1 MIGEHEVVEAAEA
14 FGVSEHQVRRD
25 HLVSH
30 LLVALAADPPE
41 AGLVFFGG
49 TALCRTHL
57 EGWRLSE
64 DLDLLVTGPREA
76 LAHLERTLP
85 RAVRR
90 DYPGLR
96 VRAVPHDAATRVALA
111 KADDLTVRLQLV
123 ASDAGWRRYPT
134 ARQAVQLRYSDLPA
148 TVELLVPTAAG
159 FAAMKLAAWR
169 DRRAARDLCDLEGL
183 RRAGLLDDVLP
194 TLDDLTLTPVRGD
207 FDRPP
212 SPEVWQQ
219 ALGHQMDTP
228 PDPVQALADVYDHFG
243 SRLGWPARGAL
254 AIDDPAPP
262 VAPASPHPRSA
273 GTTDAHEH
281 CQASLRDG
289 RPCPYCAL
297 PGRSVCGI
305 HLRG

>member
-1 MIGEHEVVEAAEA
+1 MIGDREVIEAAEA

-41 AGLVFFGG
+41 ASMVFFGG

-64 DLDLLVTGPREA
+64 DLDLLAGAPREA
-76 LAHLERTLP
+76 LAHLERMLP
-85 RAVRR
+85 RVVRR
-90 DYPGLR
+90 EYPGLR
-96 VRAVPHDAATRVALA
+96 VRTVSGDPATRVALA
-111 KADDLTVRLQLV
+111 EVDDLAVRLQLV
-123 ASDAGWRRYPT
+123 TSDAGWRRYPT
-134 ARQAVQLRYSDLPA
+134 TRQAVWLRYSDLPA

-194 TLDDLTLTPVRGD
+194 TLDDLSLTPVRGD

-212 SPEVWQQ
+212 TPEVWEQ

-228 PDPVQALADVYDHFG
+228 PDPAQALADLYDHFA
-243 SRLGWPARGAL
+243 SRLGWPARDAL
-254 AIDDPAPP
+254 AIDDLAPP
-262 VAPASPHPRSA
+262 AAPASPHPRSA
-273 GTTDAHEH
+273 GSPDTPGRCH
-281 CQASLRDG
+281 ASLRDG
-289 RPCPYCAL
+289 RPCPYRAL
-297 PGRSVCGI
+297 AGRSVCGV
-305 HLRG
+305 HLRH